1 MIHTGPNSMA
11 QLSRNIHRLGL
22 QLRNTRH
29 GWMICRPYFWGLRV
43 VIKEF
48 ATLLEA
54 AHWVKDETNATG

>member
-1 MIHTGPNSMA
+1 MRHTGDNTLA

-29 GWMICRPYFWGLRV
+29 GWMICRPYFLGLRV
-43 VIKEF
+43 VVKEF

-54 AHWVKDETNATG
+54 DHWIRGQHNV